1 MKMRGALIL
10 AVVVGAG
17 VWMRTVSP
25 VVVPRALASWWPSGG
40 ASIVTLYF
48 SDEAD
53 IFPVSHRLAA
63 AGDLPRATLQALLDG
78 PPAGSGLTSVIPTA
92 AGVRSLSV
100 ANGTARIDL
109 SIPDATLDTRARTAI
124 VDTMTALPGI
134 RLVELQ
140 VNGGRP
146 APPAARTPLLYYASA
161 SGLVALPVSTAATG
175 RDAIAA
181 YLAGPSDPLLSGL
194 PRDVRLEQFE
204 DDAAGGVSLRFTYTD
219 SIRTLAIE
227 RPHIMRSVLLG
238 LIASLT
244 EVPGITTV
252 RIDFDG
258 RTQLGLGECSDL
270 LRTPQP
276 HPRLLNDE
284 RLLGS

>member
-1 MKMRGALIL
+1 MNMRGALVL

-17 VWMRTVSP
+17 VWMRT
-25 VVVPRALASWWPSGG
+25 LAPWPPGG

-48 SDEAD
+48 ADETH
-53 IFPVSHRLAA
+53 IFPVSHRVAA
-63 AGDLPRATLQALLDG
+63 SDDLPRATLQALLDG
-78 PPAGSGLTSVIPTA
+78 PPGGSGLTSAIPTA
-92 AGVRSLSV
+92 VGIRSLSV
-100 ANGTARIDL
+100 SNGIARIDL
-109 SIPDATLDTRARTAI
+109 STPDATLDMRARRAI
-124 VDTMTALPGI
+124 ADTMTALPGI
-134 RLVELQ
+134 THVELRA
-140 VNGGRP
+140 NGGE
-146 APPAARTPLLYYASA
+146 PAAPVTRTPLLYYASA
-161 SGLVALPVSTAATG
+161 SGLVALPLSTAATG
-175 RDAIAA
+175 RDAVTA
-181 YLAGPSDPLLSGL
+181 YMAGPSDPMLNGL
-194 PRDVRLEQFE
+194 PRDVRLEQYE

-227 RPHIMRSVLLG
+227 RPHVMRSVLLG

-244 EVPGITTV
+244 ELPDVATV

-258 RTQLGLGECSDL
+258 RTRLGLGECSDL